1 MFKVKNALYAIS
13 PLVLLALWTA
23 VTASDAVPAILL
35 PSPAAVAAAFA
46 ALLQSGDLA
55 AHVLASGGR
64 ALTGF
69 ALAGVS
75 GVALGLW
82 FSRAPRAEQGAH
94 VLLECLRV
102 TPPLAMIPLLILWLG
117 IGEAPKIAIVF
128 LSGFFPI
135 YLNTLTA
142 FRSVDPRLLEV
153 GASLDFSR
161 EETFRLIM
169 LPAAMPDI
177 LTGLRL
183 GFGYSWR
190 ALVGAELIAASSG
203 LGYLINESGEY
214 LKTDCVFAG
223 IITIA
228 VLGIAAD
235 WALSHLLGLLT
246 SSDRRPRPMPT
257 PMLTPLDGAPH

>member
-1 MFKVKNALYAIS
+1 MRNAPYAAG
-13 PLVLLALWTA
+13 PLLLLALWLA
-23 VTASDAVPAILL
+23 ASEIGAVPAVLL
-35 PSPAAVAAAFA
+35 PSPLDVLRAFVR
-46 ALLQSGDLA
+46 LA
-55 AHVLASGGR
+55 ASGELFTHTLASAAR
-64 ALTGF
+64 SLAGF
-69 ALAGVS
+69 ALASLAGV
-75 GVALGLW
+75 GLGLV
-82 FSRAPRAEQGAH
+82 FSRKPQTEQSVH
-94 VLLECLRV
+94 IVLEALRV

-117 IGEAPKIAIVF
+117 INEAPKIAIVV

-142 FRSVDPRLLEV
+142 FRTVDRKLLEV

-161 EETFRLIM
+161 SEIFRLIM
-169 LPAAMPDI
+169 LPAAMPGI

-214 LKTDCVFAG
+214 LKTDCVFVG

-228 VLGIAAD
+228 LLGIAAD
-235 WALSHLLGLLT
+235 QVLAAVLGRAT
-246 SSDRRPRPMPT
+246 SAVQGKAKPACR
-257 PMLTPLDGAPH
+257 AKKEA

>member
-1 MFKVKNALYAIS
+1 
-13 PLVLLALWTA
+13 
-23 VTASDAVPAILL
+23 
-35 PSPAAVAAAFA
+35 
-46 ALLQSGDLA
+46 
-55 AHVLASGGR
+55 
-64 ALTGF
+64 
-69 ALAGVS
+69 
-75 GVALGLW
+75 
-82 FSRAPRAEQGAH
+82 
-94 VLLECLRV
+94 
-102 TPPLAMIPLLILWLG
+102 
-117 IGEAPKIAIVF
+117 
-128 LSGFFPI
+128 
-135 YLNTLTA
+135 
-142 FRSVDPRLLEV
+142 
-153 GASLDFSR
+153 
-161 EETFRLIM
+161 
-169 LPAAMPDI
+169 MPDI

-246 SSDRRPRPMPT
+246 PSDRRPRPMPT

>member
-1 MFKVKNALYAIS
+1 MRNAPYAAG
-13 PLVLLALWTA
+13 PLLLLALWLA
-23 VTASDAVPAILL
+23 ASEIGAVPAVL
-35 PSPAAVAAAFA
+35 P
-46 ALLQSGDLA
+46 
-55 AHVLASGGR
+55 
-64 ALTGF
+64 
-69 ALAGVS
+69 LAGV
-75 GVALGLW
+75 GLGLV
-82 FSRAPRAEQGAH
+82 FSRKPQAEQSVH
-94 VLLECLRV
+94 IVLEALRV

-117 IGEAPKIAIVF
+117 INEAPKIAIVV

-142 FRSVDPRLLEV
+142 FRNVDRKLLEV

-161 EETFRLIM
+161 SEIFRLIM
-169 LPAAMPDI
+169 LPAAMPGI

-214 LKTDCVFAG
+214 LKTDCVFVG

-228 VLGIAAD
+228 LLGIAAD
-235 WALSHLLGLLT
+235 RVLAAVLGRAT
-246 SSDRRPRPMPT
+246 STVQRKAKPACR
-257 PMLTPLDGAPH
+257 AKKEA